1 MNKVP
6 CGGFFVG
13 NGLSV
18 DKDGVLSA
26 SVGETIII
34 NCSDVSELNYNEIVQ
49 YIKNGKLV
57 VIYYDD
63 AYYLYLSDYSETGLT
78 FTGVMPEDNYLFIIR
93 FVLTKDGSATDNSG
107 TINYTTGIVS

>member
-57 VIYYDD
+57 AIYFDD
-63 AYYLYLSDYSETGLT
+63 AFYFYLSDYSETGLT
-78 FTGVMPEDNYLFIIR
+78 FTHVMPLNNYLQIR
-93 FVLTKDGSATDNSG
+93 RINLKDDSVVPEEEVAE
-107 TINYTTGIVS
+107 INYTNGFD